1 MKPLEAV
8 FWLGTAGV
16 LYITAN
22 TIVKNVAKDVVKD
35 VFKETGTH
43 SDRSRSIWW

>member
-16 LYITAN
+16 LYLTAN
-22 TIVKNVAKDVVKD
+22 TIVKNVAKDIVHD
-35 VFKETGTH
+35 VLIGTEKH
-43 SDRSRSIWW
+43 SDHNRCICW